1 MKQGKQDTSRGHL
14 IHFSITVKDPGGCVP
29 VKNSPNYSTMGSRDS
44 LPLTASTALPEA
56 VEAH

>member
-29 VKNSPNYSTMGSRDS
+29 GLLVKISPNDSTMCSRNS
-44 LPLTASTALPEA
+44 LPLAEHSPA
-56 VEAH
+56 